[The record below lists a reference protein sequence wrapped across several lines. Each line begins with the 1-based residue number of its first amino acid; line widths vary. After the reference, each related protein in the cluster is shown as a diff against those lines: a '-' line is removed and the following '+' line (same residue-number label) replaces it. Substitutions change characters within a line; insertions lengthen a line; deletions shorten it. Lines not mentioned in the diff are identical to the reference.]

1 MSFLN
6 QLLQTLKLELGL
18 IKVHTFDLSPP
29 IPTLKH
35 ERSNLNPKISNATLT
50 CRVESIQL
58 QSSVR
63 VNRHLLESSSAAVKD
78 QTLKQK
84 EPLKESVNFTKVSSS
99 IERASVRIDAVL
111 KKFNPGFGI
120 VLKSSSFS
128 VKVKSRSVPL
138 LRTVRF
144 KPLIMGEDDRK
155 RVLKTIQT
163 YISQENLG
171 SFSFVGFYRRVPV
184 DCSRKMLV
192 LDRELIVELG
202 EKAKG
207 VKKDLVV
214 LLTEKGYTFLSV
226 L

>member
-6 QLLQTLKLELGL
+6 QLLQTLKLELGF

-29 IPTLKH
+29 KPNLKY
-35 ERSNLNPKISNATLT
+35 ERSDLNPTVLNATLT
-50 CRVESIQL
+50 CRVEKIQL
-58 QSSVR
+58 QSSAR
-63 VNRHLLESSSAAVKD
+63 VIRHLLEGSSVAVKD

-84 EPLKESVNFTKVSSS
+84 EPLTENVNFTKISNK
-99 IERASVRIDAVL
+99 IERVAVGMDAFL
-111 KKFNPGFGI
+111 KKFALGFGI

-128 VKVKSRSVPL
+128 VKVKSRNVPL
-138 LRTVRF
+138 LRTIRF
-144 KPLIMGEDDRK
+144 KPSIMNEDDRK

-163 YISQENLG
+163 FVSQEKLD
-171 SFSFVGFYRRVPV
+171 SFNFIGFYRKVPI

-192 LDRELIVELG
+192 LDRELIIELG

-214 LLTEKGYTFLSV
+214 LLTEKGYVFLSV

>member
-1 MSFLN
+1 MPFLN
-6 QLLQTLKLELGL
+6 QLLQTLKLELGF
-18 IKVHTFDLSPP
+18 IKVHTFDLSTPNP
-29 IPTLKH
+29 ILKH
-35 ERSNLNPKISNATLT
+35 ERSDLKPTVLNATLT
-50 CRVESIQL
+50 CRVEKVQF

-63 VNRHLLESSSAAVKD
+63 VIHHLLESSSIAVKD

-84 EPLKESVNFTKVSSS
+84 EPLTENVNFTKISNKIQRVF
-99 IERASVRIDAVL
+99 VRIDAFL
-111 KKFNPGFGI
+111 KKFDPHFGI
-120 VLKSSSFS
+120 VLKSCSFS

-144 KPLIMGEDDRK
+144 KPSIMGEDDKK

-163 YISQENLG
+163 FISHENLG
-171 SFSFVGFYRRVPV
+171 SFSFVGFYRKVPV

-202 EKAKG
+202 ERAKG
-207 VKKDLVV
+207 VKKDLAV
-214 LLTEKGYTFLSV
+214 LLTEKGYVFLSV

>member
-1 MSFLN
+1 M
-6 QLLQTLKLELGL
+6 
-18 IKVHTFDLSPP
+18 
-29 IPTLKH
+29 
-35 ERSNLNPKISNATLT
+35 
-50 CRVESIQL
+50 
-58 QSSVR
+58 R

-99 IERASVRIDAVL
+99 IERATVRIDAVL